1 MSISRQEASAALD
14 SIHAAGAVVTQRRLY
29 AYVAPFLILWG
40 LIWAV
45 CNSLSQFWPQWA
57 AYAWIA
63 GNVTGVI
70 ATVWLGV
77 RTAKCERETGTE
89 SRTRGRRFGLL
100 GMTIICYYIA
110 MFVVLAPM
118 TGRRIGAFISLFWTL
133 AYMAAGAWIGMR
145 LFTIGLI
152 GTIGIVLS
160 YLYAGQY
167 FPLAMAVVGGGT
179 LIAGGLWL
187 RKL

>member
-1 MSISRQEASAALD
+1 MNISRQEASAALD
-14 SIHAAGAVVTQRRLY
+14 SIHEAGAAVNQRRLY
-29 AYVAPFLILWG
+29 ASVAPFLILWG
-40 LIWAV
+40 LVWAV
-45 CNSLSQFWPQWA
+45 CNGVSQFWPQWA

-63 GNVTGVI
+63 GNVTGAA
-70 ATVWLGV
+70 ATVWLSV
-77 RTAKCERETGTE
+77 AIARCERLSGAEG
-89 SRTRGRRFGLL
+89 RARGRRFGVL
-100 GMTIICYYIA
+100 GMTIICYYVA
-110 MFVVLAPM
+110 MFVVLSPL

-145 LFTIGLI
+145 LSTIGLI

-160 YLYAGQY
+160 YLYAGHY

>member
-1 MSISRQEASAALD
+1 MNISRQEASEALD
-14 SIHAAGAVVTQRRLY
+14 SIHAAGAVVTQRRMY

-40 LIWAV
+40 GIWAV
-45 CNSLSQFWPQWA
+45 CNSISQFLPQWA
-57 AYAWIA
+57 GPGWIA
-63 GNVTGVI
+63 GNVIGVI
-70 ATVWLGV
+70 ATLWLSI
-77 RTAKCERETGTE
+77 RTAQRERAAGTVDR
-89 SRTRGRRFGLL
+89 SRGLRFGLL

-110 MFVVLAPM
+110 MFLILPPM

-133 AYMAAGAWIGMR
+133 TYMATGAWIGFR
-145 LFTIGLI
+145 LFIIGLA

-167 FPLAMAVVGGGT
+167 FPLALAVVGGGT